1 MTQTSKAKRIGY
13 FIVLLL
19 IIGSMVGTYILTT
32 YQVLNPDPEMEASQR
47 EINELQQR
55 LREYQEW
62 QIKTAQK
69 YSDKY
74 YPEFKAYEKVNQA
87 YNAESVKELKIVDLK
102 VGDGAEITAETAYQA
117 YYIGWLPSGDVF
129 DGSFDGDKLKM
140 PLEGGRMIEGW
151 NQGVLGMKI
160 GGVRELTIPSDLAY
174 GEAGSGKIPANSP
187 IKFVLMTIPSLTAE
201 EIAERPQL

>member
-117 YYIGWLPSGDVF
+117 YYIGWLPNGDVF